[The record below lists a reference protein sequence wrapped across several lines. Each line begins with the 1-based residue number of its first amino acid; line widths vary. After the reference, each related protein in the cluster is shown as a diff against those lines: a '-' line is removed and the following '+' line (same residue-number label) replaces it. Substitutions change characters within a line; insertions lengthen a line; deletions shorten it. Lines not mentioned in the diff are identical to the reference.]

1 MNKEKK
7 VVNKQVYPILLAFL
21 CMGFGDAVGPFVS
34 LAKEKFD
41 LTHFESQLIAFF
53 GFIMFFLLSIPMG
66 LVQDRKGK
74 KFVLL
79 LGLVTAMTGLLLP
92 IFGANSYILFLLTVL
107 LLGAGNA
114 ILQVAGN
121 PIMRDV
127 SQEGKYARNL
137 VLGQFVKA
145 IGSLG
150 APVLTIMAAGV
161 FGIDWMQLV
170 FPVFTFLIL
179 LTILSVMSLPIEE
192 KKDETTQ
199 VASFS
204 SCFKLLGNRYV
215 LMMFLSV
222 FFYVGAEVSMSSGI
236 ATFMQSEFGV
246 NLAEWGIASVGF
258 FFIALLVGR
267 LAGAFILNFISADK
281 FFVITCVLSILGIL
295 GLFSGVQ
302 TVAFIS
308 AAVVGLGFA
317 NIFPLVFSI
326 TVEKLPERTNEI
338 SGLLI
343 MAIVGGA
350 IVPLMMGAVADMTS
364 SILIGFFV
372 PLAAV
377 IYIFFVAL
385 YNQIKVKA

>member
-1 MNKEKK
+1 
-7 VVNKQVYPILLAFL
+7 
-21 CMGFGDAVGPFVS
+21 
-34 LAKEKFD
+34 
-41 LTHFESQLIAFF
+41 
-53 GFIMFFLLSIPMG
+53 MG